1 MTFHYDNKYF
11 MEQIVIIYMFRKNN
25 SPGESDEDHEDIQAC
40 QTLRRSPVSH
50 LHPQPSLQRTRTL
63 APHDRCQSSHGEAEL
78 SNLDKSI
85 VQILDLL
92 YDIFRGEGSI
102 AVDLH

>member
-1 MTFHYDNKYF
+1 MTFNYDNKYF
-11 MEQIVIIYMFRKNN
+11 TEQIVIFYLFRKNN

-50 LHPQPSLQRTRTL
+50 LHPQPSLQRTRTF

-85 VQILDLL
+85 LQILDLL
-92 YDIFRGEGSI
+92 YDIFCGEGSI